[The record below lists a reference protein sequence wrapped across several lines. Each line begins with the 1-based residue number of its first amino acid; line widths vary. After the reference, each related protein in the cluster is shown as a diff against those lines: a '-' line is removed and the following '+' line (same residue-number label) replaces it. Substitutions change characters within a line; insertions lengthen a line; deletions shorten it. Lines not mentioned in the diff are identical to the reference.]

1 MWLDTI
7 LFYAFFF
14 LINRMGR
21 TVCRLLHF
29 RSKRN
34 PANDFQI
41 IKTFTSHGRQ
51 SKAKKAGNQLTFS
64 SSLSLSLTKELLML
78 CATKTYCNTRF
89 AGERHESQWCK
100 YTVYVFCQIFPQ
112 SALALMPPCR
122 MVERQVQKGLQNVH
136 PS

>member
-1 MWLDTI
+1 ML
-7 LFYAFFF
+7 FF

-64 SSLSLSLTKELLML
+64 SSLSLSLTKELLMQ
-78 CATKTYCNTRF
+78 CATKTYCNK
-89 AGERHESQWCK
+89 SQWCR
-100 YTVYVFCQIFPQ
+100 YTVYEFCQIFPQ

>member
-1 MWLDTI
+1 ML
-7 LFYAFFF
+7 FF

-64 SSLSLSLTKELLML
+64 SSLSLSLTKEILMQ

-89 AGERHESQWCK
+89 AGERHKSQWCR
-100 YTVYVFCQIFPQ
+100 YTVYEFCQIFPQ

>member
-1 MWLDTI
+1 
-7 LFYAFFF
+7 
-14 LINRMGR
+14 MGR

-64 SSLSLSLTKELLML
+64 SSLSLSLTKELLMQCAKHTVIHVLRESGIRASGVDIL
-78 CATKTYCNTRF
+78 CT
-89 AGERHESQWCK
+89 S
-100 YTVYVFCQIFPQ
+100 
-112 SALALMPPCR
+112 SA
-122 MVERQVQKGLQNVH
+122 KSS
-136 PS
+136 PSPL